1 MSSDDRD
8 DWIDPVI
15 EAYKPGV
22 DETQIIGAGVGLPGP
37 VPAPRHDRDG
47 LEPHGERVERQLSGR
62 RVIRG
67 RARRGPG
74 YCPVWG

>member
-22 DETQIIGAGVGLPGP
+22 DETQIIENLRRTPEERLCRTEALQRAILELHRAG
-37 VPAPRHDRDG
+37 
-47 LEPHGERVERQLSGR
+47 E
-62 RVIRG
+62 
-67 RARRGPG
+67 RARRP
-74 YCPVWG
+74 